1 MFTDL
6 KPYPEYADSGITW
19 LGQLPAHWHVNR
31 LGQIGTFLKGSGGSR
46 EDDMAA
52 GVPCVRYGDV
62 YKYHN
67 AFVLR
72 AHSFVSEEQSA
83 GYTRLRRGDLLF
95 ALSGESQAEIGKSA
109 VNLLIGRAV
118 CGGDLAIFRANAP
131 IDSRFLGYVADAYPS
146 VAQKSRMGRGD
157 IVVHVSAG
165 RLKRL
170 CIGLPSIDEQAA
182 IVKYL
187 GHANARI
194 DGAIAAKRKLIA
206 LLEEQKQAVINQS
219 VTHGLDPVVPM
230 KDSGIPWLG
239 PIPVHWNVR
248 RAKYLFRDIDAR
260 SETGLEEQLSVSH
273 LTGVTPRRL
282 KNITM
287 FKAASYVGHKTCRA
301 GDLVVNTMWA
311 WMGALGCARE
321 AGLVSPA
328 YNVYRPLQGSGADAE
343 FVGALFRTPIY
354 IAYFRSNSTGVRAS
368 RLRFYPDELL
378 ATPVVLPPRDEQAAI
393 VLAIEDLRGRVSTD
407 LEKVVRE
414 IELLREFRTRLTAD
428 VVTGQF
434 DIRDAVSRL
443 PELDPADLVS
453 DVIEQDEDDLE
464 AELAASLEE
473 VDA

>member
-1 MFTDL
+1 LDSGNIVVRPTDL
-6 KPYPEYADSGITW
+6 QNDQTSIRVGIVRDHGIITSAY
-19 LGQLPAHWHVNR
+19 LGFNVVGDVAPDFAYTYLAA
-31 LGQIGTFLKGSGGSR
+31 LAALDALKVFYGMGSG
-46 EDDMAA
+46 
-52 GVPCVRYGDV
+52 
-62 YKYHN
+62 
-67 AFVLR
+67 LR
-72 AHSFVSEEQSA
+72 QNLELSDFKSLSF
-83 GYTRLRRGDLLF
+83 LLPP
-95 ALSGESQAEIGKSA
+95 A
-109 VNLLIGRAV
+109 
-118 CGGDLAIFRANAP
+118 
-131 IDSRFLGYVADAYPS
+131 
-146 VAQKSRMGRGD
+146 
-157 IVVHVSAG
+157 
-165 RLKRL
+165 
-170 CIGLPSIDEQAA
+170 DEQVA

-194 DGAIAAKRKLIA
+194 DRAIAAKRKLIA
-206 LLEEQKQAVINQS
+206 LLEEQKQAAINQA
-219 VTHGLDPVVPM
+219 VTRGLDPTVPL
-230 KDSGIPWLG
+230 KDSGISWLG

-328 YNVYRPLQGSGADAE
+328 YNVYRPLQGSGADTE
-343 FVGALFRTPIY
+343 FVGALFRTPTY

-378 ATPVVLPPRDEQAAI
+378 ATPVVLPPRDEQAEI
-393 VLAIEDLRGRVSTD
+393 VLAIEDLRGRVAAD

-428 VVTGQF
+428 VVTGQL
-434 DIRDAVSRL
+434 DVREAAARL
-443 PELDPADLVS
+443 PELDLAELVS
-453 DVIEQDEDDLE
+453 DVGEQDEDDLD
-464 AELAASLEE
+464 AELADGLEA

>member
-6 KPYPEYADSGITW
+6 KPYPDYRESGSRM
-19 LGQLPAHWHVNR
+19 LGLVPSGWTVR
-31 LGQIGTFLKGSGGSR
+31 PMRTFLTARTGRNRPDLPLLSVAR
-46 EDDMAA
+46 ER
-52 GVPCVRYGDV
+52 G
-62 YKYHN
+62 
-67 AFVLR
+67 AFVRGVDDDNHNVIPEDLTGYKIALAGDLVINKMKAWQGSLGLAPCDGIVSPAYYVFEFAMSNRYFGQALLR
-72 AHSFVSEEQSA
+72 SRPYVGEFAAASDGVRIGQWDLSVS
-83 GYTRLRRGDLLF
+83 RLR
-95 ALSGESQAEIGKSA
+95 KMP
-109 VNLLIGRAV
+109 VV
-118 CGGDLAIFRANAP
+118 VP
-131 IDSRFLGYVADAYPS
+131 PS
-146 VAQKSRMGRGD
+146 E
-157 IVVHVSAG
+157 
-165 RLKRL
+165 
-170 CIGLPSIDEQAA
+170 EQAA

-194 DGAIAAKRKLIA
+194 DRAIAAKRRLIA
-206 LLEEQKQAVINQS
+206 LLEEQKQAVINQA
-219 VTHGLDPVVPM
+219 VAHGLDPVVPM

-248 RAKYLFRDIDAR
+248 RAKYLFRDMDAR

-328 YNVYRPLQGSGADAE
+328 YNVYRPLQGSGADTE
-343 FVGALFRTPIY
+343 FVGALFRTPTY

-393 VLAIEDLRGRVSTD
+393 VLAIEDLRGRVAAD

-428 VVTGQF
+428 VATGQI
-434 DIRDAVSRL
+434 DIRDVASRL

-453 DVIEQDEDDLE
+453 DPGPDEDDLE